1 MIKKILFL
9 GISFAFALAGLFSLV
24 VVEKPTDEN
33 TKVALPDGDDD
44 DEDNVIETEE
54 GVMLLSIGS
63 LNLR

>member
-9 GISFAFALAGLFSLV
+9 GISFVFALAGLFSLV
-24 VVEKPTDEN
+24 VVENPTDEN

-54 GVMLLSIGS
+54 GVMFLSIGS
-63 LNLR
+63 INFR